1 MVVGAFPAAKL
12 GVLLLKQ
19 ISKPIANYMKNQ
31 AKKSPFFRQ
40 YICMPPAQLYN
51 WWEVKAKMWSM
62 NLGKPV
68 SVQPLNDAMAIELGA
83 NLLGETILFV
93 IGAALLILEYTRQA
107 QKESKNQEKVLQEK
121 LELNLKLQELQ
132 FQAERHDAQIREL
145 SRILAEVE
153 SRTWLPRNPMR
164 KAESTPVLKTMEN
177 RRDVKDYEMDNING
191 KSTPSEKP
199 SGLVH
204 RALELLEREVFSG
217 DEEEDEEI
225 QKLGRI
231 SQALVYLR
239 YQ

>member
-51 WWEVKAKMWSM
+51 WWEVQAKMWSM
-62 NLGKPV
+62 NLGKPTT
-68 SVQPLNDAMAIELGA
+68 VQPLSEAMAIELGA
-83 NLLGETILFV
+83 NLLGEVIIFA
-93 IGAALLILEYTRQA
+93 IGAGILILEYARQA
-107 QKESKNQEKVLQEK
+107 NKETTNQEKATQEK

-132 FQAERHDAQIREL
+132 LHAERQDAQIREMM
-145 SRILAEVE
+145 RILADVE
-153 SRTWLPRNPMR
+153 SRSWLPKNPL
-164 KAESTPVLKTMEN
+164 KKSDSSPVLKTMEN
-177 RRDVKDYEMDNING
+177 RRNIRDIGLENVNG
-191 KSTPSEKP
+191 GSSLAPQ
-199 SGLVH
+199 GLVH
-204 RALELLEREVFSG
+204 RALEMVEKEIFAG
-217 DEEEDEEI
+217 DEDDEEETRR
-225 QKLGRI
+225 LGRI

>member
-51 WWEVKAKMWSM
+51 WYEVQAKMWSM
-62 NLGKPV
+62 NLGKPTT
-68 SVQPLNDAMAIELGA
+68 VQPLSEAMAIELGA
-83 NLLGETILFV
+83 NLLGETIIFA
-93 IGAALLILEYTRQA
+93 IGAGILILEYARQA
-107 QKESKNQEKVLQEK
+107 SKETTNQQKITQEK

-132 FQAERHDAQIREL
+132 FQAERQDAQIREL
-145 SRILAEVE
+145 MRVLADVE
-153 SRTWLPRNPMR
+153 SRTWLPKKPFA
-164 KAESTPVLKTMEN
+164 KAESTPKLQTMEN
-177 RRDVKDYEMDNING
+177 RNIRDFGAENIN
-191 KSTPSEKP
+191 STSRTFHQGIIHKAMEM
-199 SGLVH
+199 V
-204 RALELLEREVFSG
+204 EREVFSG
-217 DEEEDEEI
+217 DEEDEET